1 MRNFLR
7 SITPSFLLNAFRKH
21 KKNLRR
27 KELENQQ
34 ASGLA
39 LTIEDLKLQLREMGI
54 HKGDT
59 LLVHSS
65 MSKIGYLQD
74 GPKTVVDALLL
85 AVGKEGNLLMPSSPV
100 EGYQLE
106 YIRENKQF
114 DVLNTPSKM
123 GAITEYFRQH
133 EGVKRSVHPTE
144 PVCAYGP
151 DADYLTNGH
160 LGELTPYT
168 GKSPFYRVAE
178 KKGKILM
185 AGVTLDNAGTNLHT
199 LEDAVEFAYPI
210 YDEEIFEVE
219 VVDEKGKTH
228 RVKTKVHSPV
238 YSKKRR
244 CDELIPLFEKEG
256 ALTHTKLGDANC
268 LLLDAKRMFDVMVEQ
283 YKASGVT
290 MYTPHG
296 VEA

>member
-27 KELENQQ
+27 KELETQKD
-34 ASGLA
+34 SGLA
-39 LTIEDLKLQLREMGI
+39 LTDEDLKLQLQEMGI
-54 HKGDT
+54 KKGDT

-74 GPKTVVDALLL
+74 GPKTVVDALLKV
-85 AVGKEGNLLMPSSPV
+85 VGNHGNLLMPSSPV
-100 EGYQLE
+100 VGYQLE
-106 YIRENKQF
+106 YIKEHKHF

-123 GAITEYFRQH
+123 GAITEYFRQY
-133 EGVKRSVHPTE
+133 EGVRRSIHPTE

-151 DADYLTNGH
+151 DSDYLTSGH

-168 GKSPFYRVAE
+168 DKSPFYRVAE
-178 KKGKILM
+178 KNGKILM
-185 AGVTLDNAGTNLHT
+185 VGVTLDNAGTNLHT
-199 LEDAVEFAYPI
+199 LEDAVEFVYPV

-219 VVDEKGKTH
+219 VVDDNGETH
-228 RVKTKVHSPV
+228 FMKTKVHSPV

-256 ALTHTKLGDANC
+256 VLMHTKLGDANC
-268 LLLDAKRMFDVMVEQ
+268 LLLDAKKMFDVMVEQ
-283 YKASGVT
+283 YKANGVT

-296 VEA
+296 AEA